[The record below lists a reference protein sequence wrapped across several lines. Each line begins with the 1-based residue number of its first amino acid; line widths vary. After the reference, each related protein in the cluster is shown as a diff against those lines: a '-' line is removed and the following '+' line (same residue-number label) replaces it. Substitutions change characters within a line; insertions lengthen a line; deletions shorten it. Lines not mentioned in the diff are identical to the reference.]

1 MRKFATLIAVFES
14 PSDLQPSAFEALL
27 WQQLQQLHDA
37 DEAPWDNAVSSN
49 PDNPH
54 FSFSFPRTAFFIVG
68 LHPASDRLSRRF
80 PWPALVFNPHAQFE
94 RLRAEDRWE
103 RMQHVNR
110 AREIQLQGAIN
121 PVLRDF
127 GKESEARQYSGCPV
141 EASWRAPF
149 HAQGGLAQG
158 DLAKGQDRPDP
169 GKGRL
174 AQGDLAEGP
183 SAQLAPTTDH
193 AISEVSPAGQ
203 PSRGGAGGGAH
214 RPRKAP
220 RGWRDT

>member
-1 MRKFATLIAVFES
+1 MGAKSAVNQNSYRLGVYGELGSGAATPALARDIASFVADADSIDAEFATLIAVFES
-14 PSDLQPSAFEALL
+14 PSDIQPTAFEALL

-37 DEAPWDNAVSSN
+37 DEAPWDKAVSSN
-49 PDNPH
+49 PDDPH
-54 FSFSFPRTAFFIVG
+54 FSFSFARTAFFVVG
-68 LHPASDRLSRRF
+68 LHPASERLSRRF

-103 RMQHVNR
+103 RMQHVIR

-169 GKGRL
+169 G
-174 AQGDLAEGP
+174 
-183 SAQLAPTTDH
+183 
-193 AISEVSPAGQ
+193 
-203 PSRGGAGGGAH
+203 
-214 RPRKAP
+214 
-220 RGWRDT
+220 